1 MIDLDLLAN
10 EIGLEI
16 YDTEIIKENKNTIFR
31 IFITK
36 NGGVNLDD
44 CEKFSKILSP
54 IFDVEPPIN
63 GEYSLE
69 ISSPGL
75 ERNLSK
81 ISHFLK
87 SIDENVKITLHDKTK
102 FDTKIL
108 KVNGEDIEFLI
119 DGEKKVINFKD
130 IKKARTFF

>member
-54 IFDVEPPIN
+54 IFDVEPPVN